1 MRIVIDGRYIN
12 DAFPG
17 IGRYTYN
24 LIVSLAE
31 LGTGDPLIV
40 LVNSRLRNR
49 RYDMD
54 RLAALPG
61 CQIEDCRVDRFL
73 PSELISLAPVVHRL
87 RPDIFHSP
95 FYLRPYPM
103 RAPCIQ
109 TIHDLIPLEVPEEL
123 NRIGRIVF
131 RAGVSMACRRAA
143 AVLTVSELSAEALRR
158 CYPLAAGRIHVTP
171 LAPDPQFCLLPA
183 EEKRERVRRAGLEGC
198 RYVLHVSSGLP
209 HKNIELLL
217 LAWKHHIRR
226 RPQGGHRLV
235 LAGDY
240 GRRHA
245 RIVAF
250 AEQLGAGSSICFLRD
265 TDDKT
270 LAALY
275 NCADLFVF
283 PAATEGFGLP
293 VVEAMACGVP
303 VITTDR
309 VAVAADLRDAAF
321 LIPANALE
329 PLVNALDRTLSD
341 KALRKTLSERGLA
354 RARSYS
360 WEATASATYRVYQG
374 VADNRKKICAS
385 ALT

>member
-1 MRIVIDGRYIN
+1 
-12 DAFPG
+12 
-17 IGRYTYN
+17 
-24 LIVSLAE
+24 
-31 LGTGDPLIV
+31 
-40 LVNSRLRNR
+40 
-49 RYDMD
+49 
-54 RLAALPG
+54 
-61 CQIEDCRVDRFL
+61 
-73 PSELISLAPVVHRL
+73 
-87 RPDIFHSP
+87 
-95 FYLRPYPM
+95 
-103 RAPCIQ
+103 
-109 TIHDLIPLEVPEEL
+109 
-123 NRIGRIVF
+123 
-131 RAGVSMACRRAA
+131 MACRRAA